1 MAQTPKK
8 PRPSSS
14 QGTPSAPLTR
24 RGRARWQ
31 RERDNQRRVT
41 IAAGIA
47 VTLAVVAILGGVLY
61 DRVWLPSRPV
71 AQANGVT
78 LSRGDYNTERRHEI
92 ARNIAQTLQLLATF
106 GSQLGD
112 QFTGQTPAL
121 NSQVPGISTALVDD
135 GTVSGWIDRQLI
147 IQGANTFKLQASDG
161 EIAQQLVGDLG
172 STFPPPAP
180 PLTSTATTTGTS
192 VLTSTAITTA
202 TIAPTSAATSTATL
216 APTSAATVAA
226 TTQTV
231 TATTTPSGPT
241 ATTGPTDTPFPTVP
255 PTPTPLPDAAL
266 QEQDGLVGRIFD
278 AYVSEIQNANPQ
290 SRANLTIDDFKA
302 ALHDQYLRQTLTNKI
317 EEQLVPESS
326 FTPTTDPSG
335 ITTRQILIKVTV
347 PISATDAEREA
358 AYAARKPAAQAV
370 LDQLRS
376 GANFAE
382 LAKAKSDDLTT
393 KDNGGVLPSFDKDG
407 KTQEGSVFDP
417 AFVKAALALKEN
429 EISDLVRTPF
439 GWHIIQVTLR
449 KVDSKEDQLK
459 AARSKAFDEW
469 LQKQRDA
476 AKIEHFPPVTP
487 TPTSPPTPTQ
497 DVFPTV
503 PLGGEPTE
511 VPTST
516 ATLTGT
522 ATLTSTATLTPIRT
536 ATPTSTLVTGT
547 SGTGTPLTI
556 PSGTTPTALP
566 PTPTETPRP

>member
-8 PRPSSS
+8 PRPSAS
-14 QGTPSAPLTR
+14 QGAPGAPLTR

-41 IAAGIA
+41 IAAGVAI
-47 VTLAVVAILGGVLY
+47 TLAVVAILGGVVY

-71 AQANGVT
+71 AQANGAT

-112 QFTGQTPAL
+112 QFTAQTPSL
-121 NSQVPGISTALVDD
+121 NSQVPGINTASVDD
-135 GTVSGWIDRQLI
+135 ATVSGWIDRQLI
-147 IQGANTFKLQASDG
+147 IQGADGFKVQASDG
-161 EIAQQLVGDLG
+161 EIAQQLVGDLV
-172 STFPPPAP
+172 SAFPPPAP
-180 PLTSTATTTGTS
+180 PLTSTATTTGTT
-192 VLTSTAITTA
+192 VLTNTTITTA
-202 TIAPTSAATSTATL
+202 TTAPTSPATSVATTGATSAPTAGATTL
-216 APTSAATVAA
+216 AG
-226 TTQTV
+226 

-241 ATTGPTDTPFPTVP
+241 ATTGPTDTPLPTVP

-266 QEQDGLVGRIFD
+266 QEQDGVVGRIFD
-278 AYVSEIQNANPQ
+278 AYVREIQNADPQ
-290 SRANLTIDDFKA
+290 SRTNLTIDDFKA
-302 ALHDQYLRQTLTNKI
+302 GLHDQYLRQTLTNKI
-317 EEQLVPESS
+317 EEQLVPEAS
-326 FTPTTDPSG
+326 FTPTTDPSS
-335 ITTRQILIKVTV
+335 ITTRHILINVTV

-358 AYAARKPAAQAV
+358 AYAARKPVAQAI
-370 LDQLRS
+370 LDQLHA
-376 GANFAE
+376 GANFAD

-393 KDNGGVLPSFDKDG
+393 RNDGGVLPAFDKDG

-429 EISDLVRTPF
+429 ETSDLVRTPF

-449 KVDSKEDQLK
+449 KIDSKEDQLK

-497 DVFPTV
+497 SVFPTV
-503 PLGGEPTE
+503 PLGGEPTA

-522 ATLTSTATLTPIRT
+522 ATLTAT
-536 ATPTSTLVTGT
+536 ATPTSTAVTST
-547 SGTGTPLTI
+547 AGTGTPLTI
-556 PSGTTPTALP
+556 PGGTTPTALP